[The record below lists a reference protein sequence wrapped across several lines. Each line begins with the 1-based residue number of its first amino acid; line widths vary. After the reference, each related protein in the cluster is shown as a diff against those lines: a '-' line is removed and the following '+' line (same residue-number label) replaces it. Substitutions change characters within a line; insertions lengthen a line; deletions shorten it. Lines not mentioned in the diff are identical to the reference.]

1 MEPHHG
7 KQVLNWD
14 VKQTQVV
21 VFFVKCVEMCKQLCG
36 APSFMSTKE
45 VRCCDSW
52 DPPSCIF
59 PFLFF
64 SFIFKSRDELS
75 SRQPHVPTADGNNKF
90 VVFMCDK
97 RKTQSQGFKR
107 AHKRALS
114 SGRRLIKF
122 CGPTLHA
129 ARPQISLISPDVCP
143 ASLARLEIAPFVF
156 LLSVF
161 SPPFTVGTQDKE
173 KKKQEPLK
181 NSRNDRIQI
190 IRVLMSRFCLQPRDE

>member
-1 MEPHHG
+1 MEPQHG

-21 VFFVKCVEMCKQLCG
+21 VFFVKCVEMCKQLC

-90 VVFMCDK
+90 VVFTCDK

-114 SGRRLIKF
+114 SDRRLIKF
-122 CGPTLHA
+122 CGPTLRA

-156 LLSVF
+156 LLCFFSSVHCWN
-161 SPPFTVGTQDKE
+161 TRQR
-173 KKKQEPLK
+173 K
-181 NSRNDRIQI
+181 NKTRTSQK
-190 IRVLMSRFCLQPRDE
+190 LQK